1 MPPLDPTQ
9 LAAQEQF
16 SRQSQR
22 YATGHILEN
31 IADVAAALEFIPL
44 GIPSKVLDVACGA
57 GHTGLHLAA
66 LGHDVTLADLSQ
78 PMLDRTLEGAARKG
92 VTVKTAQHPAETMP
106 YADATFDLVTCRVA
120 PHHFSSPAS
129 FVREVA
135 RVLKPGGH
143 FLLIDGTI
151 PDGNPDAGV
160 WLNKL
165 EKLRDPSHVRL
176 LSPAEWSQLCAD
188 AGLFVKR
195 STIHLKEQPDV
206 EWYFQTA
213 ATSPA
218 NRKAVLEMIDTATP
232 DIVAAYKIA
241 VNAGKISWWWPI
253 ATLIARK

>member
-1 MPPLDPTQ
+1 MPTLDPTQ

-31 IADVAAALEFIPL
+31 VQDVVAALEFIPL
-44 GIPSKVLDVACGA
+44 AVPSKMLDVACGA

-78 PMLDRTLEGAARKG
+78 PMLDRALEGAVRKG
-92 VTVKTAQHPAETMP
+92 VTVRTVQHPAEAMP
-106 YADATFDLVTCRVA
+106 YADDTFDLATCRIA

-135 RVLKPGGH
+135 RVLKPGGR

-151 PDGNPDAGV
+151 PDENPEAGA

-165 EKLRDPSHVRL
+165 EKLRDPSHARL
-176 LSPAEWSQLCAD
+176 LPPGEWCQLCKD
-188 AGLFVKR
+188 AGLTVER
-195 STIHLKEQPDV
+195 STIHLKEQPDI
-206 EWYFQTA
+206 EWYFRTA
-213 ATSPA
+213 DTSPD
-218 NRKAVLEMIDTATP
+218 NRNAVLEMIDAATP
-232 DIVAAYKIA
+232 EIVAVYRITT
-241 VNAGKISWWWPI
+241 NEGKISWWWPI
-253 ATLIARK
+253 ATVIACK

>member
-1 MPPLDPTQ
+1 MPTLDPTQ

-31 IADVAAALEFIPL
+31 VADVVAALEFIPL
-44 GIPSKVLDVACGA
+44 NVPSKVLDVACGA
-57 GHTGLHLAA
+57 GHTGLHLAT

-92 VTVKTAQHPAETMP
+92 VNVQTVQHPAEAMP

-120 PHHFSSPAS
+120 PHHFSSPAD

-151 PDGNPDAGV
+151 PDENPEAGL
-160 WLNKL
+160 WLNRL

-176 LSPAEWSQLCAD
+176 LSPCEWREPCVD
-188 AGLFVKR
+188 AGLAVER
-195 STIHLKEQPDV
+195 SAIHLKEQPDI

-213 ATSPA
+213 ATSPD
-218 NRKAVLEMIDTATP
+218 NRNAVLEMIRTAAP
-232 DIVAAYKIA
+232 DIVAVYRIA
-241 VNAGKISWWWPI
+241 TNEGKISWWWPI
-253 ATLIARK
+253 ATIIARK